1 MPATSSRSFI
11 PNRKAHL
18 NTKSFLVGAAA
29 GALLLLPSQL
39 PAAAAQLHFVVD
51 AAPAASV
58 NFDVKLPL
66 RNSAELDALIHVQSS
81 ADSPMYHHF
90 LTPAQFRASF
100 GPTAA
105 TFARAEA
112 VLRAN
117 GFAITRVDSQLLHV
131 RGSAATIGRVFHSQ
145 LGVVT
150 EVGQPSHFAARTP
163 LVVPAGLHALG
174 ATITSL
180 SGTMRPKPLFQR
192 TAAAPQNRYSKVGGY
207 WFDDLKQA
215 YSYPTYGAANGKGVT
230 VATVGLSDFSS
241 ADAMA
246 YFAHE
251 KLGSAA
257 FPFPKVEHLLL
268 PGASPFDPSTGIG
281 DEADLDV
288 QQVGGSA
295 PGATVIGVSF
305 GTDSEFL
312 DTYSYLDESN
322 IADVVSTSYGECEL
336 YYTAAYNHGI
346 DQTDILLSYHDL
358 FRQGNAQGITFLFS
372 SGDNSGTQCYPVA
385 YFGPGTG
392 KIYNPVNHGAGIWVD
407 DPNVTGV
414 GGTNLITSYVKGSLK
429 STYVSENEIGDRIT
443 TAVDFDGTGNAI
455 VNALWGSG
463 GGPSSIFAKP
473 TFQYLVPTGYGT
485 RTVPDVAMHMGGC
498 PFYGAGINV
507 SCDLVNRDSFD
518 YAVIG
523 GELGGLIG
531 TSASSPEFAGLLAVK
546 ESIIHSRLGNENE
559 DIYRLAAANAKGK
572 YFHQGIPAYNGIVRI
587 AAGQLGYN
595 PIVGV
600 GTPIA
605 NNFVGLPNV
614 SLAGNPQT
622 PSNP

>member
-1 MPATSSRSFI
+1 M
-11 PNRKAHL
+11 
-18 NTKSFLVGAAA
+18 NTKPFLVGAAA

-39 PAAAAQLHFVVD
+39 PAAAAQLRFTAN
-51 AAPAASV
+51 AAPTQNV
-58 NFDVKLPL
+58 EFNVKLPL

-100 GPTAA
+100 GPTPA
-105 TFARAEA
+105 TFAKAA
-112 VLRAN
+112 AILRAN
-117 GFAITRVDSQLLHV
+117 GFVVTRVDSQMLHV
-131 RGSAATIGRVFHSQ
+131 RGSAAAVGSAFHSQ
-145 LGVVT
+145 LGVVAQT
-150 EVGQPSHFAARTP
+150 GQPSYFAARTP
-163 LVVPAGLHALG
+163 LVVPSGLSALG
-174 ATITSL
+174 ATVTSL

-192 TAAAPQNRYSKVGGY
+192 AAAPQNRYSKVGGY

-215 YSYPTYGAANGKGVT
+215 YSYPSYNSANGKGVT
-230 VATVGLSDFSS
+230 VATVGLSDYSTS
-241 ADAMA
+241 DALA

-251 KLGSAA
+251 KLGTGGIAPA
-257 FPFPKVEHLLL
+257 PTLGRVLL
-268 PGASPFDPSTGIG
+268 PGAAPFDPNSGIG

-305 GTDSEFL
+305 GTNSEFL
-312 DTYSYLDESN
+312 DAYAYLDESN
-322 IADVVSTSYGECEL
+322 FADIVTTSYGECEL
-336 YYTAAYNHGI
+336 YYTAPYNHGI
-346 DQTDILLSYHDL
+346 DQTSILTSYHDL
-358 FRQGNAQGITFLFS
+358 FRQGNSQGITFLFS

-392 KIYNPVNHGAGIWVD
+392 KTYAPVNHGAGIWVD

-414 GGTNLITSYVKGSLK
+414 GGTNLITKYAKGSLN
-429 STYVSENEIGDRIT
+429 SSYVSENEIGDRIT

-455 VNALWGSG
+455 QGALWGSG

-473 TFQYLVPTGYGT
+473 DFQKLIPTGYNT
-485 RTVPDVAMHMGGC
+485 RTVPDVSMHMGGC

-546 ESIIHSRLGNENE
+546 ESIIKSRLGNANE
-559 DIYRLAAANAKGK
+559 DIYRLAAKNATGK
-572 YFHQGIPAYNGIVRI
+572 YFHQGIYAYNGVVSWPQ
-587 AAGQLGYN
+587 GKLGYN

-605 NNFVGLPNV
+605 HNFVGLPNAP
-614 SLAGNPQT
+614 LAGNPQT